1 MTALTGTDGPG
12 MKFPERSAHPH
23 VMTGAQTGG
32 MSRAFVK
39 EDEGERWT
47 APAAPRA
54 YRVVWTGYTGQPE
67 VMKETDDLLEALRW
81 MGSRD
86 RREFEIRDLRGVLL
100 ATA

>member
-1 MTALTGTDGPG
+1 
-12 MKFPERSAHPH
+12 MKSPECPAHLP
-23 VMTGAQTGG
+23 VMRAAHTGG

-47 APAAPRA
+47 PPAAPRA

-81 MGSRD
+81 IGSRD
-86 RREFEIRDLRGVLL
+86 RREFEIRDGRGVLL